1 MLNVRGFPDCGFV
14 STNDPPGAYFKF
26 SKSRIDEGQLIIV
39 GTLTGSIDRYAQ
51 TVAGWV
57 GWETA
62 RVVQVKVLP
71 TAEPSSRSFV
81 SVILA
86 RATIPP
92 IA

>member
-1 MLNVRGFPDCGFV
+1 MVKVRDFPSCGFI
-14 STNDPPGAYFKF
+14 SSGDPPGAYFKF
-26 SKSRIDEGQLIIV
+26 SSLRDGHGQLIIV
-39 GTLTGSIDRYAQ
+39 GTLTGSIERYAQ

-62 RVVQVKVLP
+62 RVVEVIVLP
-71 TAEPSSRSFV
+71 TEKPTTRSFV